1 MVTQISTRYGVIFDY
16 DKERLKYIKNV
27 IEKELVKEKLELNKK
42 TNIYKLSSGFTFIGY
57 RFILRNNKL
66 IIRINNKVKTRIK
79 RKIKYLSI
87 YDKDKLVRVKA
98 SYYGYM
104 KRASTNYL
112 QYNFKIKQL

>member
-1 MVTQISTRYGVIFDY
+1 MRKSRTYGFVRAIQSNLYFY
-16 DKERLKYIKNV
+16 SI
-27 IEKELVKEKLELNKK
+27 
-42 TNIYKLSSGFTFIGY
+42 
-57 RFILRNNKL
+57 
-66 IIRINNKVKTRIK
+66 INNKVKTRIK

-112 QYNFKIKQL
+112 QYKFKIKS